1 METGEQQTMGWR
13 HVANNI
19 QSAKERELFNH
30 ARTHT
35 QSDLQ
40 KRRAASTAVV
50 SGRY

>member
-1 METGEQQTMGWR
+1 MEAGEQQTMVWR

-19 QSAKERELFNH
+19 QSAKERELFN
-30 ARTHT
+30 THT
-35 QSDLQ
+35 HTLSDLQ